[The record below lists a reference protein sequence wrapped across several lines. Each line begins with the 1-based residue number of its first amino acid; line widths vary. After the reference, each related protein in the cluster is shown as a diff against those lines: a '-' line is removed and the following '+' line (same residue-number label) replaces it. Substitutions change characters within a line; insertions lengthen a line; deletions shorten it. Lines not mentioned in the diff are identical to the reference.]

1 MSLATLCL
9 PQRPFKLVDA
19 VNRMALATGSTRT
32 AQQAAHAD
40 YNGHRI
46 VVSYSSFRNAWSAFF
61 RASGLCVCTDC
72 DRLYYDHPQDP
83 EHSWLN
89 VLCDGQRVKL

>member
-46 VVSYSSFRNAWSAFF
+46 VVSSRSIQTS
-61 RASGLCVCTDC
+61 
-72 DRLYYDHPQDP
+72 
-83 EHSWLN
+83 
-89 VLCDGQRVKL
+89 